1 MFEFPSSTKVDRPF
15 KIKELLK
22 LINADKETRQEA
34 QNIESITM
42 INAISEPTTS
52 LKPSKEVNEIY
63 VLKMTILTE
72 QIPYEFIKQL
82 DRTIRFQVLF
92 KIWHLDQVK
101 YLMFYKGLG
110 DKIAQYRLF
119 ETEWQTENLKPIEIV
134 KDLTELYKLMLSSI
148 ANFNFRANETLHD
161 WLNRLNEVEGLEKEF
176 KKVEK
181 QMKTEIQPKKK
192 FELNDKLREI
202 YKKIEERTSG

>member
-22 LINADKETRQEA
+22 LINADKETRQES

-42 INAISEPTTS
+42 VNAISEQTTS

-63 VLKMTILTE
+63 VLKITLLTE
-72 QIPYEFIKQL
+72 QTPYEFIRQL
-82 DRTIRFQVLF
+82 DRSIRFQVLF
-92 KIWHLDQVK
+92 EIWHLYQVK

-134 KDLTELYKLMLSSI
+134 KDLTELYKLMLSNI
-148 ANFNFRANETLHD
+148 ANFNFRVNEPLRD
-161 WLNRLNEVEGLEKEF
+161 WFDRFNEVEALQKEF
-176 KKVEK
+176 KKIEE

-202 YKKIEERTSG
+202 YKKIEERK

>member
-1 MFEFPSSTKVDRPF
+1 MFEFPSNTKVDRPF

-22 LINADKETRQEA
+22 LINADKETRQES

-42 INAISEPTTS
+42 VNAISEQTTS
-52 LKPSKEVNEIY
+52 LKPSNEVNEIY
-63 VLKMTILTE
+63 VIKIVLSTE
-72 QIPYEFIKQL
+72 QIPYEFIRQL

-92 KIWHLDQVK
+92 EVWYLDQVK

-119 ETEWQTENLKPIEIV
+119 ETEWQTENLKPIQIV
-134 KDLTELYKLMLSSI
+134 KDLTELYKLMLSSFV
-148 ANFNFRANETLHD
+148 NFKFRENETLHD
-161 WLNRLNEVEGLEKEF
+161 WANRLNEIENFENEF

-181 QMKTEIQPKKK
+181 QIKTEIQPKKK
-192 FELNDKLREI
+192 FELNNKLREI
-202 YKKIEERTSG
+202 YKKIEERK